1 MKRTV
6 RAGGAKIEYT
16 LIQTVRRDVLIQAL
30 EGGLT
35 RVYAP
40 KHARLT
46 EIDALVIKNAE
57 KIAKMSEALRPA
69 PIANGD
75 EIRIEGTPRRVSIA
89 HGARNIRLTGDSFAI
104 TCPDPENAEA
114 VRAQALAFLSELA
127 LTRIRSRISYYLPRT
142 GGQVNRVTV
151 RAQRSRW
158 GSCSSKRNLS
168 FNWKLILAPPQCL
181 DYVVIHE
188 LCHLT
193 EFNHSPRFWNLVEAQ
208 MHDYKLWREYLKR
221 NGSALNI

>member
-1 MKRTV
+1 MKRRV
-6 RAGGAKIEYT
+6 RAGGVLIEYN
-16 LIQTVRRDVLIQAL
+16 LVQTARRDVLIQAL

-46 EIDALVIKNAE
+46 DVDALVRENAE
-57 KIAKMSEALRPA
+57 KIAAMTERLKPRPLA
-69 PIANGD
+69 DGD
-75 EIRIEGTPRRVSIA
+75 VIYVEGHPRSVTIRRGKENVELGE
-89 HGARNIRLTGDSFAI
+89 DYFAI
-104 TCPDPENAEA
+104 TTPAPDNAGA
-114 VRAQALAFLSELA
+114 VRAQALSFLSALA
-127 LTRIRSRISYYLPRT
+127 LSRIRGRIDHFLPLT

-158 GSCSSKRNLS
+158 GSCSSKHNLN
-168 FNWKLILAPPQCL
+168 FNWKLILAPPGCL

-193 EFNHSPRFWNLVEAQ
+193 EFNHSPRFWSLVEAQ
-208 MHDYKLWREYLKR
+208 QRDYQVWKDYLKR
-221 NGSALNI
+221 NGSALTL

>member
-1 MKRTV
+1 MKRKI
-6 RAGGAKIEYT
+6 RAGGATIEYT
-16 LIQTVRRDVLIQAL
+16 LIQTSRSNILIQAL

-40 KHARLT
+40 KHARLGD
-46 EIDALVIKNAE
+46 IDSVVRENAE
-57 KIAKMSEALRPA
+57 KIMSMSEALRPA
-69 PIANGD
+69 PLKNGD
-75 EIRIEGTPRRVSIA
+75 AVRIEGIERLVE
-89 HGARNIRLTGDSFAI
+89 IRKGPASVTLTDNRFVISSPN
-104 TCPDPENAEA
+104 PDDADA
-114 VRAQALAFLSELA
+114 VRSQAIAYLSALA
-127 LTRIRSRISYYLPRT
+127 LTRIRSRLAHYQPLT
-142 GGQVNRVTV
+142 GGKFNRVTV

-158 GSCSSKRNLS
+158 GSCSSKHNLN

-208 MHDYKLWREYLKR
+208 MKDYKIWKDYLKV
-221 NGSALNI
+221 NGKALTI